1 MEGRNDIMGCPEISY
16 KQMCREIDR
25 IMSDKPNTNFDI
37 PFDEVLSRVKTYEHN
52 PKFYY
57 NSGIAVRN
65 VFYDIAENEGNDAIN
80 AACGGLHM
88 FEELIGLHKGDEDI

>member
-1 MEGRNDIMGCPEISY
+1 MGCPEISY

-25 IMSDKPNTNFDI
+25 IMSDKLSTNFDI

-65 VFYDIAENEGNDAIN
+65 VFMILLKMKETM
-80 AACGGLHM
+80 LLM
-88 FEELIGLHKGDEDI
+88 